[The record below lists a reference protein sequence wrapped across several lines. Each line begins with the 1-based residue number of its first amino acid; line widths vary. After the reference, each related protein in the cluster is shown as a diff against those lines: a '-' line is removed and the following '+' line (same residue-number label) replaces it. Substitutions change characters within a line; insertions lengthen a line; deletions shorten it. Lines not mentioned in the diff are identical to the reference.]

1 MTAETGKTASRLLNR
16 LAFDIANAETG
27 SADIGTVASN
37 DRIPIYDVSG
47 EIVGYTT
54 PISLGTA
61 PPATRFVSAT
71 AATTALTLSLTTHG
85 EKVVLINSNTTVANT
100 YTLPAASGS
109 GVKYMLVN
117 NVAQTQGSIVITVN
131 GTDILKGK
139 AIALDT
145 TASADAQVF
154 LTTAISDTVTFN
166 RTTTGG
172 LGFDTV
178 EVWDV
183 AANTWLVLVEFV
195 GSGSLATPFSGS

>member
-1 MTAETGKTASRLLNR
+1 MTAERGATNSRLLNR
-16 LAFDIANAETG
+16 LAYDLANAESG
-27 SADIGTVASN
+27 GADIGAVAAN
-37 DRIPIYDVSG
+37 DRLLVYDVSG
-47 EIVGYTT
+47 ELVGYTT
-54 PISLGTA
+54 PIGLGSA
-61 PPATRFVSAT
+61 PPSTRFVSAT

-85 EKVVLINSNTTVANT
+85 EKIVLINSNTTVANT

-109 GVKYMLVN
+109 GVKYTLIN
-117 NVAQTQGSIVITVN
+117 NVVQTQGSVVVTVN
-131 GTDILKGK
+131 GTDVLKGK

-154 LTTAISDTVTFN
+154 LTTAISDTITFN

-172 LGFDTV
+172 LGYDSV